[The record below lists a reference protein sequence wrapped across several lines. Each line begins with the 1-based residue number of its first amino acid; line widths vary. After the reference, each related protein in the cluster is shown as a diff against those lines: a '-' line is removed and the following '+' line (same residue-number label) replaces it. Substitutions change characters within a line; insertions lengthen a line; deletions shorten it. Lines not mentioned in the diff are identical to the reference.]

1 MVFSSVSFIFYFLP
15 AVILAVYLL
24 PKQRNL
30 ILLISSIF
38 FYFYGEKM
46 YVAILLFACLFN
58 YAFARY
64 LESHR
69 SKRMLVLGVAVD
81 LIALLYFKY
90 TAFLLGLF
98 NISVNIV
105 LPIGISFF
113 TFQGL
118 SYLCDVYEGRVAA
131 ERRFID
137 FAAYLTMFPQLVA
150 GPIVRYQD
158 IAAELSVFKSS
169 SDSFACGIRRFI
181 VGLFKKLV
189 IANTLGELAAILA
202 SLNEP
207 TVVSYWLDAFF
218 DALQI
223 YFDFSA
229 YSDMAIGMGLFFGF
243 HFLENFNYPF
253 IARSIREFWLRW
265 HISLSTFFKDYVY
278 IPLGG
283 SKVKIS
289 RYIIN
294 MLIVW
299 FLTGFWHGADWNFM
313 LWGIYFA
320 VLIIAE
326 KLWLSRWLN
335 DHRIFGHVYTFVLVV
350 ISFVI
355 FTNPDLDRL
364 LINFK
369 GLLGL
374 NVPLLNVETIYYCRN
389 YLPFLLIC
397 LISAT
402 PLGHKLYERWQK
414 KIGYAEIAVLM
425 IMFMMAIGF
434 LLDESFNPFLYF
446 RF

>member
-1 MVFSSVSFIFYFLP
+1 MVFSSISFLFYFLP
-15 AVILAVYLL
+15 AVIVAVFIFK
-24 PKQRNL
+24 KQRNL
-30 ILLISSIF
+30 ILLVSSIF
-38 FYFYGEKM
+38 FYFYGEKS
-46 YVAILLFACLFN
+46 YVSILLFECVFN
-58 YAFARY
+58 YAYARFI
-64 LESHR
+64 ETHR
-69 SKRMLVLGVAVD
+69 SKKVLFFGVAVD
-81 LIALLYFKY
+81 LLALLYFKY
-90 TAFLLGLF
+90 TGFLLGIF
-98 NISVNIV
+98 GINVSIV

-118 SYLCDVYEGRVAA
+118 SYLCDVYEGRIAA
-131 ERRFID
+131 EKNFVN
-137 FAAYLTMFPQLVA
+137 FAAYLSMFPQLVA

-158 IAAELSVFKSS
+158 IAGELAAFKN
-169 SDSFACGIRRFI
+169 DPDEFAVGIRRFI

-189 IANTLGELAAILA
+189 IANTLGELAAVLS
-202 SLNEP
+202 SLSEP
-207 TVVSYWLDAFF
+207 TAASCWLDAVF

-253 IARSIREFWLRW
+253 IAHSIRDFWQRW

-283 SKVKIS
+283 SKVKIR

-294 MLIVW
+294 IMIVW

-313 LWGIYFA
+313 FWGIYFA

-326 KLWLSRWLN
+326 KLWLGKWLN
-335 DHRIFGHVYTFVLVV
+335 DHKIFGRFYTFALVV
-350 ISFVI
+350 VSFVI
-355 FTNPDLDRL
+355 FTNPDPDQL
-364 LINFK
+364 LTNIK
-369 GLLGL
+369 GLLGIG
-374 NVPLLNVETIYYCRN
+374 VPLISRQTIYYLKN
-389 YLPFLLIC
+389 YLPFLMIC

-402 PLGHKLYERWQK
+402 PLGHKLYNRYQS
-414 KIGYAEIAVLM
+414 KIGYLEVIVLM
-425 IMFMMAIGF
+425 IMFAAAVGF